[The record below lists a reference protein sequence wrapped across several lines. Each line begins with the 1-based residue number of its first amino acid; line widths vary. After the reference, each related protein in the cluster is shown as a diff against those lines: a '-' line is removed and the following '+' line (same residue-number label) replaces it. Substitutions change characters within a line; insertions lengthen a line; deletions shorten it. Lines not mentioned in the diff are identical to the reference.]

1 MFLGLISIQLNL
13 LNERINVNSI
23 LTHERYIYLISS
35 SIESLKTSILQLIQ
49 LGLDQSLFSSVIDEF
64 TNGKN
69 NVSALSARFR
79 EIVVRRKIE
88 DPSNSLELDLYWKI
102 YLENMILM
110 YEWIVSYSIH
120 KDMKDFLIDS
130 IPRRILDLVLIS
142 HLSSQVTVLTRAF
155 NLLFQISFYM
165 NKISNELQLGYDR
178 SFLRVIEEYS
188 LHLIRTVSDSKNN
201 DVK

>member
-1 MFLGLISIQLNL
+1 M